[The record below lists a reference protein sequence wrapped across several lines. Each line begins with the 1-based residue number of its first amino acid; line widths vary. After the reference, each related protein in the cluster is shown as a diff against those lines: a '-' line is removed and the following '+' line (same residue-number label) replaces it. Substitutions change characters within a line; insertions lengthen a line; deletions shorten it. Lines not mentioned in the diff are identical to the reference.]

1 MELYFAPM
9 EGITDRVFRRLHQR
23 FYGGV
28 ARYYIPFFS
37 PTQHHRLTPRE
48 CRELAPVPG
57 LPAAPQVL
65 TKNAQDFLWA
75 SQALADLGYAE
86 INLNLGCPSGTV
98 VPKGKGAGFLAWPDR
113 LAAFL
118 DEIFRASPLPISIK
132 TRLGLRDPAEFAQ
145 ILALYRR
152 YPLRE
157 LIVHPRTASQMY
169 QGALHLDAYRACLAQ
184 LTCPV
189 CLNGELRSPAQL
201 RDLETGPDAP
211 AAAMLGRGLLA
222 NPALALQYRG
232 GAVPPGT
239 KAAFFAALSQE
250 YLALFGNERNTLMRM
265 KSLCSYWF
273 QPEQEALWRQLRK
286 CSQWPEFY
294 ALASAA
300 LTDAGA

>member
-57 LPAAPQVL
+57 LPAVPQVL

-75 SQALADLGYAE
+75 SQALAALGYAE

-113 LAAFL
+113 LAVFL

-184 LTCPV
+184 MTCPV

-239 KAAFFAALSQE
+239 KAAFFAAL
-250 YLALFGNERNTLMRM
+250 MRM

>member
-9 EGITDRVFRRLHQR
+9 EGITDRVFRRLHQQ

-57 LPAAPQVL
+57 LSAVPQVL

-75 SQALADLGYAE
+75 SQALADLGYPE

-118 DEIFRASPLPISIK
+118 DEIFHGSPLPISIK

-152 YPLRE
+152 YPLQE

-169 QGALHLDAYRACLAQ
+169 QGELHLAYYRACLAQ
-184 LTCPV
+184 MTCPI
-189 CLNGELRSPAQL
+189 CFNGELRSTAQL
-201 RDLETGPDAP
+201 RDLETGPAAP

-265 KSLCSYWF
+265 KSICSYWF
-273 QPEQEALWRQLRK
+273 QLEQEDLWRQLRK
-286 CSQWPEFY
+286 CSHWSEFY
-294 ALASAA
+294 ALAAAA
-300 LTDAGA
+300 LADTGD

>member
-57 LPAAPQVL
+57 LPAVPQVL

-184 LTCPV
+184 MTCPV
-189 CLNGELRSPAQL
+189 CLNGELRSLAQL

-232 GAVPPGT
+232 GAVPPR
-239 KAAFFAALSQE
+239 L
-250 YLALFGNERNTLMRM
+250 R
-265 KSLCSYWF
+265 SL
-273 QPEQEALWRQLRK
+273 P
-286 CSQWPEFY
+286 P
-294 ALASAA
+294 
-300 LTDAGA
+300 